1 MADKSIL
8 LVDDE
13 EAILAS
19 IGWELEHNNFK
30 VTTATNGWK
39 AMELLRANPYDLVV
53 TDLLMAEVDGIAV
66 LQLAKGLY
74 PEIGVIILTGYGHV
88 ASAVQALKLG
98 ADDYLQKP
106 CDIDDLLSK
115 AWRSLER
122 QDLIAELRHHN
133 TRLQKEM
140 AARRAIE
147 LELQESHAGL
157 ERQVRERTAE
167 LTHTVDELKGALAT
181 VQAKEQELQ
190 VINRELQN
198 INTTFSTMLKRRD
211 QEHDAIRQELAA
223 RIGKMVLPMLTKARA
238 QVTGVAQNYLD
249 IAQANL
255 VDIVSQ
261 QPHDLALVNAR
272 LAPREL
278 QIVHYIRQNKTSKEM
293 AELLDISVRTVESY
307 RENIRKKLRIQ
318 NQKKNLK
325 KFITSII

>member
-19 IGWELEHNNFK
+19 IGWALERNNFK
-30 VTTATNGWK
+30 VTTAKNGRE
-39 AMELLRANPYDLVV
+39 AIELLHAGPYDLVV

-66 LQLAKGLY
+66 LQLAKTLY
-74 PEIGVIILTGYGHV
+74 PESGVIILTGFGHV

-106 CDIDDLLSK
+106 CDIDDLLNK
-115 AWRSLER
+115 ARHSLER
-122 QDLIAELRHHN
+122 QDLVAELRNHN
-133 TRLQKEM
+133 ARLQKEM

-147 LELQESHAGL
+147 LELQESHLSL
-157 ERQVRERTAE
+157 ERQVRQRTAE

-181 VQAKEQELQ
+181 VRTKEQELQ
-190 VINRELQN
+190 EINRELQD

-211 QEHDAIRQELAA
+211 REHDAIRQELAA

-238 QVTGVAQNYLD
+238 QVTGVALNYLD

-255 VDIVSQ
+255 LDVVSE
-261 QPHDLALVNAR
+261 QPHDLVLVNAR

-278 QIVHYIRQNKTSKEM
+278 QIVHYLRQNKTSKEM

-307 RENIRKKLRIQ
+307 RENIRKKLRIK

>member
-19 IGWELEHNNFK
+19 IGWALERNNFK
-30 VTTATNGWK
+30 VTTAKNGRE
-39 AMELLRANPYDLVV
+39 AMELLRAGPYDLVV
-53 TDLLMAEVDGIAV
+53 TDLLMAETDGIAV

-74 PEIGVIILTGYGHV
+74 PERGVIILTGHGHV

-106 CDIDDLLSK
+106 CDIDDLLNK
-115 AWRSLER
+115 ARRSLER
-122 QDLIAELRHHN
+122 QDLIAELRKQN
-133 TRLQKEM
+133 ARLHKEM

-147 LELQESHAGL
+147 LELQESHACL

-167 LTHTVDELKGALAT
+167 LSDTVDELQVALAT
-181 VQAKEQELQ
+181 VQTKEQELQ
-190 VINRELQN
+190 EINRELQD

-211 QEHDAIRQELAA
+211 RENDAIRQELAA
-223 RIGKMVLPMLTKARA
+223 HIGKMVLPMLAKART
-238 QVTGVAQNYLD
+238 QVNGAAQNYLET
-249 IAQANL
+249 AEANL
-255 VDIVSQ
+255 LDVISR
-261 QPHDLALVNAR
+261 QPHDLVLVNAR

-278 QIVHYIRQNKTSKEM
+278 QIVHYLRQDKTSKEM

-307 RENIRKKLRIQ
+307 RENIRKKLRIK